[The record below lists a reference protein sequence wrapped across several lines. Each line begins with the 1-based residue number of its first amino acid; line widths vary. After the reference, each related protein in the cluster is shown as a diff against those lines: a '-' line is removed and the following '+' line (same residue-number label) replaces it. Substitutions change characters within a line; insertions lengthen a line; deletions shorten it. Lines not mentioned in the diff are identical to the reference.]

1 MGVKGPRCGRE
12 GEPLLLMLLMRLLLP
27 LLLLMPLMLLL
38 LLPMAML
45 LALFGI
51 DTSLLGGG
59 AVQGS

>member
-1 MGVKGPRCGRE
+1 
-12 GEPLLLMLLMRLLLP
+12 MLLIRLLLP